1 MKSTP
6 KKPGVPG
13 RPSTPARPG
22 TRPAT
27 PAGRPASPQR
37 AANALAIEGFF
48 RGVVSE
54 MKRVT
59 WPSREEWI
67 AATILTVALVV
78 GVGVFTYLVDLAF
91 GWIFTLL
98 TGGAR

>member
-6 KKPGVPG
+6 KPPSPPARTSRPAAPSG
-13 RPSTPARPG
+13 RPTSA
-22 TRPAT
+22 
-27 PAGRPASPQR
+27 QR
-37 AANALAIEGFF
+37 AANGQATQDFF
-48 RGVVSE
+48 RGVIAE

-91 GWIFTLL
+91 GAIFTFL
-98 TGGAR
+98 TGGSR